1 MVPIYGARQDP
12 EPGVTGE
19 LITERFENP
28 SNASYLTDWRDA
40 ARHAASVAR
49 AGDIVLTMGGGD
61 IYRIVPDVLR
71 ALEDR
76 AAGQRD

>member
-1 MVPIYGARQDP
+1 M
-12 EPGVTGE
+12 
-19 LITERFENP
+19 
-28 SNASYLTDWRDA
+28 
-40 ARHAASVAR
+40 AR

-76 AAGQRD
+76 AAGQPD